1 MQLAA
6 IDIGTNS
13 LHMILVRVTADA
25 SFEIVGREKDMVRLG
40 AGGLEGRPLNEGA
53 MAAALQTLSR
63 FKRLADSRGVDDII
77 AVATSAVREAPNGGD
92 FLAAVHRQVGIAAR
106 VITGTEEARL
116 IHRAAVHGIDVGSD
130 VAVVVD
136 IGGGSTEI
144 TLGTAAG
151 AQQARSF
158 RLGVIRLTER
168 YVTSDPLT
176 RRDERRLIRHVRDML
191 GDYVHGLAKS
201 GYTRVI
207 ATSGTVLTLGA
218 LALGLATGAAD
229 TTLHHRRVSARALKR
244 VRNHLV
250 GLTLDDRLALP
261 GLDPK
266 RADLVVSGAVLLDII
281 LQQLGAPDVT
291 LSDLSLREGVL
302 LDYIRRNR
310 VRIERIERYPDI
322 KRRSVIELA
331 QRCNYAADHTEQVAR
346 LALSLFDQ
354 TRRQHRLDDR
364 ARAWLEWAALLHDI
378 GEHISYERHHRHSY
392 YLIKNGDL
400 RGFDPDEIEVMA
412 LVARYHR
419 RGTPKKSHPGF
430 ATMGRPARDAV
441 RWLAAILRVA
451 ESLDRSRA
459 QLVDSVD
466 FQRHGK
472 EWLLRVNGRGDI
484 ELELWAAQRNAG
496 LFSEQLGRAVR
507 LLHGRAR
514 KTGLGRGRNRPSDGQ
529 AADRHSGRPQ

>member
-168 YVTSDPLT
+168 YVTSDPLA
-176 RRDERRLIRHVRDML
+176 RGDERRLIRHVRDTL
-191 GDYVHGLAKS
+191 GDYVLGLAKPTNP
-201 GYTRVI
+201 GDRHVRHR
-207 ATSGTVLTLGA
+207 ADAGGA
-218 LALGLATGAAD
+218 GARHGDGAAD

-244 VRNHLV
+244 CATIWLV
-250 GLTLDDRLALP
+250 
-261 GLDPK
+261 
-266 RADLVVSGAVLLDII
+266 
-281 LQQLGAPDVT
+281 
-291 LSDLSLREGVL
+291 
-302 LDYIRRNR
+302 
-310 VRIERIERYPDI
+310 
-322 KRRSVIELA
+322 
-331 QRCNYAADHTEQVAR
+331 
-346 LALSLFDQ
+346 
-354 TRRQHRLDDR
+354 
-364 ARAWLEWAALLHDI
+364 
-378 GEHISYERHHRHSY
+378 
-392 YLIKNGDL
+392 
-400 RGFDPDEIEVMA
+400 
-412 LVARYHR
+412 
-419 RGTPKKSHPGF
+419 
-430 ATMGRPARDAV
+430 
-441 RWLAAILRVA
+441 
-451 ESLDRSRA
+451 
-459 QLVDSVD
+459 
-466 FQRHGK
+466 
-472 EWLLRVNGRGDI
+472 
-484 ELELWAAQRNAG
+484 
-496 LFSEQLGRAVR
+496 
-507 LLHGRAR
+507 
-514 KTGLGRGRNRPSDGQ
+514 
-529 AADRHSGRPQ
+529 

>member
-1 MQLAA
+1 M
-6 IDIGTNS
+6 
-13 LHMILVRVTADA
+13 
-25 SFEIVGREKDMVRLG
+25 
-40 AGGLEGRPLNEGA
+40 
-53 MAAALQTLSR
+53 
-63 FKRLADSRGVDDII
+63 
-77 AVATSAVREAPNGGD
+77 
-92 FLAAVHRQVGIAAR
+92 
-106 VITGTEEARL
+106 
-116 IHRAAVHGIDVGSD
+116 
-130 VAVVVD
+130 
-136 IGGGSTEI
+136 
-144 TLGTAAG
+144 
-151 AQQARSF
+151 
-158 RLGVIRLTER
+158 
-168 YVTSDPLT
+168 
-176 RRDERRLIRHVRDML
+176 
-191 GDYVHGLAKS
+191 
-201 GYTRVI
+201 
-207 ATSGTVLTLGA
+207 
-218 LALGLATGAAD
+218 
-229 TTLHHRRVSARALKR
+229 
-244 VRNHLV
+244 RNNLV

-322 KRRSVIELA
+322 RRRSVIELA

-354 TRRQHRLDDR
+354 TRRQHGLDDR

-378 GEHISYERHHRHSY
+378 GEHISYERHHRHSC
-392 YLIKNGDL
+392 YLIKSGDL

-430 ATMGRPARDAV
+430 ATLGRPARDTV

-466 FQRHGK
+466 
-472 EWLLRVNGRGDI
+472 LS
-484 ELELWAAQRNAG
+484 AAWERMA
-496 LFSEQLGRAVR
+496 
-507 LLHGRAR
+507 RAR
-514 KTGLGRGRNRPSDGQ
+514 HRPWRHRTGAVGGPTQCRIALRATGARGAPAPRPRAEDW
-529 AADRHSGRPQ
+529 SGARQESAV